1 MTSFKIL
8 TVNCRGIRDQY
19 NRRDIFDY
27 LRNKNFSIYCFQDPH
42 FTKDDSN
49 LITSQWGYTLFHS
62 PGTRDS
68 RGVAILFNNNFEY
81 TIIKEKRMILVIC
94 ITNTRLRF

>member
-8 TVNCRGIRDQY
+8 TVNCGGLRDQY
-19 NRRDIFDY
+19 KRRDIFDY
-27 LRNKNFSIYCFQDPH
+27 LRNKDFSIYCLQDTH
-42 FTKDDSN
+42 FTDDN
-49 LITSQWGYTLFHS
+49 LNFITSQWGYKLFHS

-81 TIIKEKRMILVIC
+81 TLIEEKRMILVI
-94 ITNTRLRF
+94 